1 MEARAGTAPPGAVL
15 IYHPRMQG
23 SLRLWLWICTIEFI
37 LIVFCAHEL
46 SLLGDGHVHAYF
58 LDIGQGDSALL
69 VSPSGKQ
76 VLIDGGPDN
85 SAVGQLAKH
94 LPFFDR
100 TIELMVLTHPD
111 LDHIAAFPEIL
122 RRYEVKRVLFTGTV
136 KKASRYEE
144 ILTLLKEKHIPVFL
158 ADPTKD
164 IDMGDGL
171 VLDVL
176 WPNPG
181 LLGKELKKTNDSAI
195 VLRALYKEHSIF
207 FSADIER
214 SAESA
219 ILASG
224 APMNADVLKVPHHGS
239 RTSSSTGMLLAID
252 PDLGVIS
259 AGQNNSYGHP
269 HPDVVERYHHFGIPL
284 RVTKD
289 EGTIGLNF
297 E

>member
-1 MEARAGTAPPGAVL
+1 MPS
-15 IYHPRMQG
+15 HN
-23 SLRLWLWICTIEFI
+23 RLWLWICGIELI

-46 SLLGDGHVHAYF
+46 SLLGDGKLHAYF
-58 LDIGQGDSALL
+58 LDVGQGDSALL

-76 VLIDGGPDN
+76 IIIDGGPDN
-85 SAVGQLAKH
+85 SAVGQMAKH
-94 LPFFDR
+94 IPFFDR
-100 TIELMVLTHPD
+100 RIELLVLTHPD
-111 LDHIAAFPEIL
+111 LDHIAAFPDIL
-122 RRYEVKRVLFTGTV
+122 RRYEVDRVLFTGTA

-144 ILTLLKEKHIPVFL
+144 ILALLKEKHIPVFL
-158 ADPTKD
+158 ADPAKD

-171 VLDVL
+171 TLDIL
-176 WPNPG
+176 WPNAG

-214 SAESA
+214 AAERN

-224 APMNADVLKVPHHGS
+224 RQMDSDILKVPHHGS
-239 RTSSSTGMLLAID
+239 RTSSSTGLLLAVS
-252 PDLGVIS
+252 PNLGVIS
-259 AGQNNSYGHP
+259 AGQDNSYKHP
-269 HPDVVERYHHFGIPL
+269 HPDVVDRYRQFGIPL

-289 EGTIGLNF
+289 EGTVGLTF